1 MRSASRTL
9 PARPA
14 SANPE
19 PRSERLAS
27 PRGEAGH
34 VISKLSRLCPE
45 PQWAILL
52 EVRPSTGCPEGR
64 RTADALAV
72 FLDTSSGPSLQ
83 TADLRRVGAALE
95 GRRPW

>member
-19 PRSERLAS
+19 PRPKRLAS
-27 PRGEAGH
+27 PHQEAGH